1 MSTFSPFARIAVW
14 QCLADCVEFAW
25 PGGGGIGVSVASD
38 TPFANDVDITLT
50 RVTCSDCVTICEGVA
65 ATDFYTSVGGAF
77 TYCAY
82 AVQST
87 DNRVAVLDSD
97 FHDCDADYGV

>member
-1 MSTFSPFARIAVW
+1 
-14 QCLADCVEFAW
+14 VEFAW